1 MIKREIQYK
10 NFDNEEVTRTLWFH
24 LTESQIIDNLDLED
38 KLQTIVKI
46 VQKEGEATLK
56 EKQFILKVIKRFI
69 RISYGERDPQDPDYF
84 GQSENISERFMNTA
98 AYNAFLL
105 SLFDPPENAMEF
117 LTHILPDGLRARAQE
132 QLPIPEVEESAVVD
146 KSPADLEQIRQAL
159 AEKKDPDP
167 EQPLYIRENRAATQG
182 EVQNMSREELL
193 QAMAFRQTLGQ

>member
-24 LTESQIIDNLDLED
+24 LTESQIIDNLDLEE

-56 EKQFILKVIKRFI
+56 EKQFILQVIKRFI

-84 GQSENISERFMNTA
+84 DQSENVSERFMNTA

-132 QLPIPEVEESAVVD
+132 QLPIPEMEEL
-146 KSPADLEQIRQAL
+146 ADLEQIRQAL

-167 EQPLYIRENRAATQG
+167 EQPLYIRENRAATQS

>member
-56 EKQFILKVIKRFI
+56 EKQFILQVIKRFI

-132 QLPIPEVEESAVVD
+132 QLPIPDMTMTVE
-146 KSPADLEQIRQAL
+146 SPVTE
-159 AEKKDPDP
+159 EKDP
-167 EQPLYIRENRAATQG
+167 EQPLYIRENRAATQS

>member
-56 EKQFILKVIKRFI
+56 EKQFILQVIKRFI

-84 GQSENISERFMNTA
+84 GQSEHISERFMNTA

-117 LTHILPDGLRARAQE
+117 LTHILPDGLRARAQD
-132 QLPIPEVEESAVVD
+132 QLPIPDMTMTESPVT
-146 KSPADLEQIRQAL
+146 
-159 AEKKDPDP
+159 EKKDPDMTMTESPVTEKKDP
-167 EQPLYIRENRAATQG
+167 EQPLYIRENRAATQS
-182 EVQNMSREELL
+182 EAMSMSREELL
-193 QAMAFRQTLGQ
+193 RAMEFRQALNR

>member
-24 LTESQIIDNLDLED
+24 LTESQILDNLDLEE

-46 VQKEGEATLK
+46 VQKEGEPTLK
-56 EKQFILKVIKRFI
+56 EKQFILQVIKRFI

-84 GQSENISERFMNTA
+84 NQSENVSERFMNTA

-132 QLPIPEVEESAVVD
+132 QPPIPEMEEL
-146 KSPADLEQIRQAL
+146 ADLEQIRQAL

-167 EQPLYIRENRAATQG
+167 EQPLYIRENRAATPG

>member
-24 LTESQIIDNLDLED
+24 LTESQIIDNLDLEE

-56 EKQFILKVIKRFI
+56 EKQFILQVIKRFI

-84 GQSENISERFMNTA
+84 DQSENVSERFMNTA

-132 QLPIPEVEESAVVD
+132 QLPIPEMEEL
-146 KSPADLEQIRQAL
+146 ADLEQIRQAL

-167 EQPLYIRENRAATQG
+167 EQPLYIRENRAATPG